1 MMVLV
6 NWDFI
11 GSDEELK
18 EGDKTFKKMADMSK
32 GVEYLGRYIP
42 SNIKWHFTYFFKC
55 ESPEAWATRK
65 RPDWKRDRS
74 KWTHGAVWEF
84 V

>member
-18 EGDKTFKKMADMSK
+18 EGDKTFKKMADIVQGSRIFRAI
-32 GVEYLGRYIP
+32 Y
-42 SNIKWHFTYFFKC
+42 TYKHKVAFHVFLQM
-55 ESPEAWATRK
+55 R
-65 RPDWKRDRS
+65 
-74 KWTHGAVWEF
+74 
-84 V
+84 